1 MKNAIVLLGLV
12 VGFAT
17 LVTVHVALAARILL
31 RQRPRWRG
39 LVAFFIPPLGVLWAW
54 QAGWRRTAWL
64 WLGAVAVYTAALIV
78 ALMSPQG

>member
-1 MKNAIVLLGLV
+1 VKHAIVLLGLV

-17 LVTVHVALAARILL
+17 LVTVHVALAARLL

-39 LVAFFIPPLGVLWAW
+39 LVAFFVPPLGVIWAL

-64 WLGAVAVYTAALIV
+64 WLGAVAVYTTALIV